1 MVSSTCELCHGSCFG
16 NRGTLNPTDRNMP
29 NLTFHVDNL
38 KCGGCANSIR
48 KRLSQLPSIGT
59 VIVDPEASSV
69 TVTHDGALT
78 HEEVAAVLMDLGY
91 PETGTGGFAQKA
103 KSYISC
109 AVGRFQG
116 ED

>member
-1 MVSSTCELCHGSCFG
+1 
-16 NRGTLNPTDRNMP
+16 MP
-29 NLTFHVDNL
+29 VLTFHVDNL

-48 KRLSQLPSIGT
+48 KGLGQLPFVGT
-59 VIVDPEASSV
+59 VIVDPDAATV
-69 TVTHDGALT
+69 TVTQNGTGTRDEIAAALN
-78 HEEVAAVLMDLGY
+78 DLGY
-91 PETGTGGFAQKA
+91 PESGTGGFAQKA